1 MSNVTNLSIF
11 DFFPA
16 TTNYV
21 ALTHATEDEFYVIN
35 LATKD
40 LSISKR
46 ETSGKFSVDAIVI
59 TYSEKT
65 VICASF
71 LESTIRLH
79 DINTLNIIKTIQTRG
94 NLYCIIRSIE
104 LVKFYFLD
112 RSGI

>member
-1 MSNVTNLSIF
+1 M
-11 DFFPA
+11 
-16 TTNYV
+16 
-21 ALTHATEDEFYVIN
+21 IN

-79 DINTLNIIKTIQTRG
+79 DINTLNIMKIIRTRG
-94 NLYCIIRSIE
+94 NLFCIICSIE
-104 LVKFYFLD
+104 IVKLYLLE
-112 RSGI
+112 RSFSSLLHA

>member
-1 MSNVTNLSIF
+1 M
-11 DFFPA
+11 
-16 TTNYV
+16 

-35 LATKD
+35 LATTD

-46 ETSGKFSVDAIVI
+46 ETSEKFSVDAIVI

-79 DINTLNIIKTIQTRG
+79 DIKTLNIIKTIQTRG
-94 NLYCIIRSIE
+94 NLFCFS
-104 LVKFYFLD
+104 
-112 RSGI
+112 SGALNL

>member
-1 MSNVTNLSIF
+1 LIF
-11 DFFPA
+11 SA

-35 LATKD
+35 LTTKD
-40 LSISKR
+40 LSSSKR

-94 NLYCIIRSIE
+94 NL
-104 LVKFYFLD
+104 F
-112 RSGI
+112 